1 MYLVCVCWGGGGV
14 LNLLSIHAYGSHPSF
29 CQNALLQIMP
39 VIIVKSF
46 FNVLF
51 LIGVNTFSFL
61 REMREGQHANLVCKV
76 SLGFFVSF

>member
-1 MYLVCVCWGGGGV
+1 
-14 LNLLSIHAYGSHPSF
+14 
-29 CQNALLQIMP
+29 
-39 VIIVKSF
+39 
-46 FNVLF
+46 LF

>member
-1 MYLVCVCWGGGGV
+1 M